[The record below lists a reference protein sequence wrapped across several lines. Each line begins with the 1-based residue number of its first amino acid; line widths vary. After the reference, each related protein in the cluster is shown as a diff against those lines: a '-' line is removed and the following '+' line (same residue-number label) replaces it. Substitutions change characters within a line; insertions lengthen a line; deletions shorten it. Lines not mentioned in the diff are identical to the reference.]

1 MRKTSGKAPGAPRRR
16 AGTDV
21 DEMRPEYDFSKAVR
35 NPYASRYAAG
45 SNIVVLEPD
54 VAAHFPNS
62 ASVNQALRSLTQV
75 IEGRRPKRGPRSRT
89 A

>member
-1 MRKTSGKAPGAPRRR
+1 MKKTSGKSPRAARRR
-16 AGTDV
+16 AASGP
-21 DEMRPEYDFSKAVR
+21 DEMRAEYDFSQAVR
-35 NPYASRYAAG
+35 NPYAHRYAAG

-54 VAAHFPNS
+54 VAARFPNS

-75 IEGRRPKRGPRSRT
+75 IEGRRPKRASRRRT